1 MTDKLAAKLLEAADN
16 IENVALSEIQA
27 LLRRA
32 SLRIG
37 NRTQPSG
44 TTILEREISRVIDE
58 FAATHDI
65 PRDDAAN
72 LALRDWAISMGL
84 IEIDDLNNEGDEP

>member
-1 MTDKLAAKLLEAADN
+1 MADKFAAKLLDAADN
-16 IENVALSEIQA
+16 IENLTHAELQV

-32 SLRIG
+32 ALRIG
-37 NRTQPSG
+37 NRTQLPG

-58 FAATHDI
+58 FAATHAI

-72 LALRDWAISMGL
+72 LALRDWAISMGF